1 MDTYN
6 FILVIADSF
15 RTSLKED
22 KAPDIIAQPPSLTR
36 TPPVLTS
43 QLMGITCTI
52 LLAFNLRSERV
63 LICFPFARV
72 LVQPGPVD
80 DAYTRDEIGDRRK

>member
-22 KAPDIIAQPPSLTR
+22 KAPDIIAQPSPLTR
-36 TPPVLTS
+36 APPVLTS
-43 QLMGITCTI
+43 QLLGITRTI
-52 LLAFNLRSERV
+52 LLAH
-63 LICFPFARV
+63 LICV
-72 LVQPGPVD
+72 LNVFSFVFHLR
-80 DAYTRDEIGDRRK
+80 AF